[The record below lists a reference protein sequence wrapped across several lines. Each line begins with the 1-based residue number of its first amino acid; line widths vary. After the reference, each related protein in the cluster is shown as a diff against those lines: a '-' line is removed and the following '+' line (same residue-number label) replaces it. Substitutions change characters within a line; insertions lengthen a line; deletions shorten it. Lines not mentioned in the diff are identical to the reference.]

1 MVTLEKAP
9 YQETGFED
17 DVYDEACKKINY
29 EWDVGS
35 VGYEDAILKLE
46 QYGPNAILD
55 DNYEGDETKDETSDA
70 ETNEVI
76 EAEYGAEWTAF
87 MGHIAHTEIEYLK
100 SEMGKLKAPYV
111 MAAETAGYEH
121 FHFLAKITKKQYH
134 AFTKKVF
141 IDKYKLHGRWY
152 KTKDGKNHPRQY
164 GKVKKEIR
172 DLSKMMSY
180 TLKDKNF
187 FTNMKVN
194 EIEFI
199 LKKKIEECENTK
211 DGEIKEKMIK
221 YVDKY
226 LHERFIINLNKP
238 MQRHQKYIR
247 IVIIRFLMENKCS
260 VLKNTIERF
269 YYYYVTHTE
278 LDGFKLN
285 EYAIYDEIYDQLYA

>member
-1 MVTLEKAP
+1 MN
-9 YQETGFED
+9 G
-17 DVYDEACKKINY
+17 
-29 EWDVGS
+29 
-35 VGYEDAILKLE
+35 
-46 QYGPNAILD
+46 
-55 DNYEGDETKDETSDA
+55 
-70 ETNEVI
+70 
-76 EAEYGAEWTAF
+76 AEYGAEWTAF
-87 MGHIAHTEIEYLK
+87 MAHIAHTEIEYLK

-111 MAAETAGYEH
+111 MAAETSGYEH

-269 YYYYVTHTE
+269 YYHYVIHTE